1 MKSDAPLNTTV
12 EIDCTV
18 APIIIDG
25 AFLLQAQSIENGF
38 GVTLW
43 SELGQAVLS
52 CTLNTAFMFPAEP
65 RRGET
70 PASGPS
76 VGIKK
81 GVGR

>member
-1 MKSDAPLNTTV
+1 MKSVIPTQHHSL
-12 EIDCTV
+12 IDCTV
-18 APIIIDG
+18 APIIMDG

-38 GVTLW
+38 GVALW
-43 SELGQAVLS
+43 SDYGQAVLS